1 MRREVPTTRYFAVGF
16 FTAEQLEERDRAVL
30 ARAAQNAAVPELQ
43 SAVDVVLVTIFDV
56 DTGAETVEMGV
67 RKVSMVVRDPL
78 KAAGVSFAMER
89 FDSAQFPGTL
99 SPQDAFTQY
108 QASAEGIAS
117 FGTATAV
124 QLFAIDVD
132 AVTDLAKG

>member
-16 FTAEQLEERDRAVL
+16 FTAEQLEERDRALL
-30 ARAAQNAAVPELQ
+30 AGTAQNAAVAEIQ

-56 DTGAETVEMGV
+56 DMGAETVEMGI
-67 RKVSMVVRDPL
+67 RKVSIVVRDPL
-78 KAAGVSFAMER
+78 QAGGVSFAMER
-89 FDSAQFPGTL
+89 FDSARFPGTL

-108 QASAEGIAS
+108 LASAEGIAS

-124 QLFAIDVD
+124 QLFAIDID

>member
-1 MRREVPTTRYFAVGF
+1 VGF
-16 FTAEQLEERDRAVL
+16 FTAEQLEERDRALL
-30 ARAAQNAAVPELQ
+30 AGTAQNAAVAEIQ

-56 DTGAETVEMGV
+56 DMGAETVEMGI
-67 RKVSMVVRDPL
+67 RKVSIVVRDPL
-78 KAAGVSFAMER
+78 QAGGVSFAMER
-89 FDSAQFPGTL
+89 FDSARFPGTL

-108 QASAEGIAS
+108 LASAEGIAS

-124 QLFAIDVD
+124 QLFAIDID

>member
-1 MRREVPTTRYFAVGF
+1 MSREVPTTRYFAVGF

-30 ARAAQNAAVPELQ
+30 ARAAQNAAVSEIQ
-43 SAVDVVLVTIFDV
+43 SAVEVVVITIFDV

-67 RKVSMVVRDPL
+67 RKVSMVVQNPVQG
-78 KAAGVSFAMER
+78 AGVSFAMER
-89 FDSAQFPGTL
+89 FDFTQFPGTL

-108 QASAEGIAS
+108 LASAEGIAS

-132 AVTDLAKG
+132 AVTDLVKA